1 MTSHVKYA
9 AFSQE
14 NHIRLT
20 KQHYENRAYEANR
33 GVFREK
39 THVCYIVQCR
49 GGNELEFMYSM
60 LCSRF
65 MRDWVGLGA
74 TLQMS
79 FRNSAERIMLA
90 VKTVTCSHAAFESH

>member
-14 NHIRLT
+14 NHIRLA
-20 KQHYENRAYEANR
+20 KQHKEIEPMKRTGECV
-33 GVFREK
+33 GEK

-49 GGNELEFMYSM
+49 GGNELEFMYM

-90 VKTVTCSHAAFESH
+90 VKTVTCSPAAFESH